1 MRILKETSKVEPA
14 AGGAGGPQRPE
25 TGERVAWTCGTA
37 RSSVHGRDRGP
48 RHSSRPPA
56 CLGPALLTGR
66 ARPRAPAKPLP
77 GSPSTEFHI
86 LFRGRDPSSH
96 SVSQV
101 GSAGLK
107 GMGVGGH
114 GAGSAGTSS
123 YSSRN
128 RRGRK
133 GTRGETRRC
142 EGTFTGKQRRTVM
155 AQTQEGSTGQAFPAT
170 QRRGTDF
177 TDLNLRLDIDRC
189 CIPRLAGAQEL
200 LGLAF
205 CHLRNSLSI
214 LALCHPQM

>member
-1 MRILKETSKVEPA
+1 MRDGEE
-14 AGGAGGPQRPE
+14 QRPRPRQGP
-25 TGERVAWTCGTA
+25 TPQLAASGVP
-37 RSSVHGRDRGP
+37 GP
-48 RHSSRPPA
+48 RSAHWQS
-56 CLGPALLTGR
+56 
-66 ARPRAPAKPLP
+66 RPRAPAKPLP

-96 SVSQV
+96 SVPQV
-101 GSAGLK
+101 GSAGPK
-107 GMGVGGH
+107 GMGMGGH
-114 GAGSAGTSS
+114 GAGSAGTSP

-142 EGTFTGKQRRTVM
+142 EGTFTGKRRRTVT
-155 AQTQEGSTGQAFPAT
+155 AGTQEGSTGQAFPAT

-177 TDLNLRLDIDRC
+177 TSLNLRLDIDRC
-189 CIPRLAGAQEL
+189 CIPRLAGAREL

-205 CHLRNSLSI
+205 CHLRNRLSI